1 MWYMK
6 QSTRLAMNNLLKYF
20 HSSTVLFQVKFTWI
34 AYEKLQPTNLCTA
47 FYVLS
52 FLHCT
57 TLFLSNPMFNFK
69 PHCWLE
75 YLQYPESVCVNLF
88 LCICN
93 FKNAFIFSEFYQRSV
108 IRLFE
113 NGNSVPRWQNIELYH
128 WIRRYEIMK

>member
-20 HSSTVLFQVKFTWI
+20 DLSTVLFQVKFKWI
-34 AYEKLQPTNLCTA
+34 VYEKLQPTNLCIA

-52 FLHCT
+52 FSHCT

-75 YLQYPESVCVNLF
+75 YLQYPESVCVSFF

-93 FKNAFIFSEFYQRSV
+93 FKMPLSSV
-108 IRLFE
+108 
-113 NGNSVPRWQNIELYH
+113 NSTREVSLGCLQM
-128 WIRRYEIMK
+128 EIVCPDGRMWNYITGLGGMK